1 MVKFCGYQGQ
11 HLPAEKETLV
21 KADETAISHPDYGQ
35 KNEPLIEDTKFEVT
49 F

>member
-11 HLPAEKETLV
+11 HLPAEKELLV
-21 KADETAISHPDYGQ
+21 KADETAISHPDYWQ
-35 KNEPLIEDTKFEVT
+35 KIEPLIQDTQFEMT